1 MLRPHNKEGRSGLR
15 HCAKY
20 FPHIKFDRLR
30 LGDVIRIPLQLLW
43 LALVRTTPKPIFPLP
58 LWKQQDWHWLARLR
72 RWLTG
77 NATAKI
83 KLRTDQLRVR
93 IRPAVEH
100 FRQIGEEQAKHRC
113 WDYPVT
119 RYLACGASV
128 LLAFLCIT
136 MPLDALDQLK
146 FAALLVV
153 IAWIAR
159 LVSGQFIT
167 LFLVGLSIIA
177 SSRYFWWRASAT
189 LNLDENI
196 GFAWGLVL
204 IAAEFYAWLVLL
216 ADYWEVGW
224 ADKRSTVELLI
235 PSGQPPSEKSLLR
248 TGNELINGIARA
260 VFLTAPLAF
269 LLFDAY
275 IIYAPPILLVL
286 YVLPHMAHAIFANS
300 RNQGGGRLS
309 FLALVSET
317 ILSWCAARHIIAMLF
332 DFRKKTSSAAGNSA
346 EKEYSG
352 QNVLT
357 PLIFL
362 IGLNL
367 IGFIAGLNRWYLN
380 PHDEVGTILLN
391 LVWALY
397 NLLFLGAAITII
409 LEFKKI
415 GTDDLPKY
423 GWRGT
428 LTVCLMGYSYLG
440 KSLLLCFSPVARR
453 LSRVGM
459 VVGTY
464 LPRSPE
470 LSPE

>member
-1 MLRPHNKEGRSGLR
+1 
-15 HCAKY
+15 
-20 FPHIKFDRLR
+20 
-30 LGDVIRIPLQLLW
+30 
-43 LALVRTTPKPIFPLP
+43 
-58 LWKQQDWHWLARLR
+58 
-72 RWLTG
+72 
-77 NATAKI
+77 
-83 KLRTDQLRVR
+83 LRTDQLRVR

-100 FRQIGEEQAKHRC
+100 FRQISAEQAKHRC

-128 LLAFLCIT
+128 LLAFLCMTI
-136 MPLDALDQLK
+136 PLDALDQLI
-146 FAALLVV
+146 FAALLLV
-153 IAWIAR
+153 IALIAR
-159 LVSGQFIT
+159 FVSGQIIT

-204 IAAEFYAWLVLL
+204 IAAEFYTWLVLL
-216 ADYWEVGW
+216 ADYWEAGW
-224 ADKRSTVELLI
+224 VDKRSTVELLI
-235 PSGQPPSEKSLLR
+235 QSDPPPSEQALLR
-248 TGNELINGIARA
+248 TGNELIIGIARA

-275 IIYAPPILLVL
+275 IIYAPPILLAL
-286 YVLPHMAHAIFANS
+286 YVLPHMAHAIIANS
-300 RNQGGGRLS
+300 RSQGGGRLS
-309 FLALVSET
+309 FLTLVSKT
-317 ILSWCAARHIIAMLF
+317 IISWCAVRHIMAMLF
-332 DFRKKTSSAAGNSA
+332 NFRKKTSSMAGNSA
-346 EKEYSG
+346 ENEYSG
-352 QNVLT
+352 SNVLT

-367 IGFIAGLNRWYLN
+367 IGFMAGLNRWYLD
-380 PHDEVGTILLN
+380 PHDEIGTILLN

-409 LEFKKI
+409 LEFKEI
-415 GTDDLPKY
+415 GTAGLPKY

-428 LTVCLMGYSYLG
+428 LTMCLMGYSYLG